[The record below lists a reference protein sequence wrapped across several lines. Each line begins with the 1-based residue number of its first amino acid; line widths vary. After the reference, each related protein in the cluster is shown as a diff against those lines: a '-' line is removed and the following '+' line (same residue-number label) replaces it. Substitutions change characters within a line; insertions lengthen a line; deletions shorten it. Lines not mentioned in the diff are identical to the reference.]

1 MVKTA
6 ELKVD
11 QLRYLAA
18 AGSRPEL
25 VQRLVEFEESEDV
38 EMPQASGN
46 VSQREESVT
55 SQAAAISQLQN
66 EMTELKNM
74 KMAQLVSMQRPNAD
88 DGVNRQQRTE
98 ETRRNITGDDIPNLQ
113 ARNNVRQASVKEIA
127 DTLPEFN
134 PGDENAISVN
144 QFIDRVNKV
153 VGAYHWDETFLL
165 LAIYTKIKGPA
176 KMWFDSSPVVH
187 TTWSD
192 FAQAMRDEFGASPD
206 EAEVHFNMTNA
217 TRRAKETV
225 KEYCFRMSALG
236 VRYSLSEA
244 AVIRYVRAG
253 LQHRELQNCIAAIHF
268 STMKQLRD
276 AAESYFV
283 NRGRTTANKKEFVPK
298 YNKFEMKQDSDVKT
312 AKPKDLKTCFKCG
325 ELGHFAN
332 SCPNTGSQASIIRQ
346 SVADEL
352 KVDRHECSMRIR
364 GICGGSCILSEEV
377 VIHMDVEGKTIDA
390 KLYVAD
396 DELLQEDLLLGQDVI
411 VSAQL
416 SLKFTAEDVE
426 VKRAVQQAETIG
438 SERGTHKL
446 LVNIQNNQERSQMN
460 QLLSKFEDVFS
471 TRLQGIGKTNIVQA
485 KIDVESNQVVSQPPY
500 RIPEPKKEVVA
511 KMLDE
516 LLQQDIIQQST
527 SEYASPVVL
536 IKKPNGSDRLCV
548 GYRRLNKRL
557 KKENFPVPNIEERLQ
572 EAKRY

>member
-1 MVKTA
+1 
-6 ELKVD
+6 
-11 QLRYLAA
+11 
-18 AGSRPEL
+18 
-25 VQRLVEFEESEDV
+25 
-38 EMPQASGN
+38 
-46 VSQREESVT
+46 
-55 SQAAAISQLQN
+55 
-66 EMTELKNM
+66 
-74 KMAQLVSMQRPNAD
+74 
-88 DGVNRQQRTE
+88 
-98 ETRRNITGDDIPNLQ
+98 
-113 ARNNVRQASVKEIA
+113 
-127 DTLPEFN
+127 
-134 PGDENAISVN
+134 
-144 QFIDRVNKV
+144 
-153 VGAYHWDETFLL
+153 
-165 LAIYTKIKGPA
+165 
-176 KMWFDSSPVVH
+176 MWFDSSPVVH

-253 LQHRELQNCIAAIHF
+253 LQHRELQNSIAAIHF

-298 YNKFEMKQDSDVKT
+298 YNNFEMKQDSDVKT

-352 KVDRHECSMRIR
+352 KADRHECSMRIR

-377 VIHMDVEGKTIDA
+377 VIQMDVEGKTIDA

-446 LVNIQNNQERSQMN
+446 LINMQNNQERSQMN

-471 TRLQGIGKTNIVQA
+471 TGLQGIGKTNIVQA

-511 KMLDE
+511 K
-516 LLQQDIIQQST
+516 
-527 SEYASPVVL
+527 
-536 IKKPNGSDRLCV
+536 
-548 GYRRLNKRL
+548 
-557 KKENFPVPNIEERLQ
+557 
-572 EAKRY
+572 

>member
-1 MVKTA
+1 MVKIA

-11 QLRYLAA
+11 QLRFLLRERNLAA
-18 AGSRPEL
+18 AGSRAEL

-74 KMAQLVSMQRPNAD
+74 MAQLVSMQRPNAD

-127 DTLPEFN
+127 DTLPEFD

-153 VGAYHWDETFLL
+153 
-165 LAIYTKIKGPA
+165 IKGPA

-253 LQHRELQNCIAAIHF
+253 LQHRELQNSIAAIHF

-298 YNKFEMKQDSDVKT
+298 YNNFEMKQDSDVKT
-312 AKPKDLKTCFKCG
+312 AKPKDLKTCF
-325 ELGHFAN
+325 
-332 SCPNTGSQASIIRQ
+332 
-346 SVADEL
+346 
-352 KVDRHECSMRIR
+352 
-364 GICGGSCILSEEV
+364 
-377 VIHMDVEGKTIDA
+377 
-390 KLYVAD
+390 
-396 DELLQEDLLLGQDVI
+396 
-411 VSAQL
+411 
-416 SLKFTAEDVE
+416 
-426 VKRAVQQAETIG
+426 
-438 SERGTHKL
+438 
-446 LVNIQNNQERSQMN
+446 
-460 QLLSKFEDVFS
+460 
-471 TRLQGIGKTNIVQA
+471 
-485 KIDVESNQVVSQPPY
+485 
-500 RIPEPKKEVVA
+500 
-511 KMLDE
+511 
-516 LLQQDIIQQST
+516 
-527 SEYASPVVL
+527 
-536 IKKPNGSDRLCV
+536 
-548 GYRRLNKRL
+548 
-557 KKENFPVPNIEERLQ
+557 
-572 EAKRY
+572 

>member
-1 MVKTA
+1 M
-6 ELKVD
+6 
-11 QLRYLAA
+11 
-18 AGSRPEL
+18 
-25 VQRLVEFEESEDV
+25 
-38 EMPQASGN
+38 
-46 VSQREESVT
+46 
-55 SQAAAISQLQN
+55 
-66 EMTELKNM
+66 
-74 KMAQLVSMQRPNAD
+74 
-88 DGVNRQQRTE
+88 
-98 ETRRNITGDDIPNLQ
+98 
-113 ARNNVRQASVKEIA
+113 
-127 DTLPEFN
+127 PEFD

-217 TRRAKETV
+217 TRRAKETL

-253 LQHRELQNCIAAIHF
+253 LQHRELQNSIAARHF
-268 STMKQLRD
+268 STMKQFRD

-283 NRGRTTANKKEFVPK
+283 NRGRTAANKKEFVPK
-298 YNKFEMKQDSDVKT
+298 YNNFEMKQDSDVKT
-312 AKPKDLKTCFKCG
+312 AKPKDLKTFFNCG

-352 KVDRHECSMRIR
+352 KADRHECSMRIR
-364 GICGGSCILSEEV
+364 GICGGSCVLSEEV
-377 VIHMDVEGKTIDA
+377 VIQMDVEGKTIDA

-426 VKRAVQQAETIG
+426 VKRAVQQAGTIG

-446 LVNIQNNQERSQMN
+446 LVNMQNNQARSQMN
-460 QLLSKFEDVFS
+460 QLSSKFEDVFS
-471 TRLQGIGKTNIVQA
+471 TGLQGIGKTNIVQA

-511 KMLDE
+511 KILDE

-527 SEYASPVVL
+527 PEYASPVVL
-536 IKKPNGSDRLCV
+536 ITAV
-548 GYRRLNKRL
+548 
-557 KKENFPVPNIEERLQ
+557 
-572 EAKRY
+572 